1 MRTGPRTGVVCPG
14 RLGNVERKDFGS
26 WLEGPP
32 QLSNQ
37 EKGPG
42 SVARIGRRV
51 AALLLD
57 WGIAMLI
64 SLIFFNSD
72 PTANLVIFAAT
83 QMLFVGVT
91 GHSIGHRVFGMQVQ
105 GLDGSAVKPLTGII
119 RTALLCLVIPVL
131 FSDSDQRG
139 YHDRVGK
146 TILVR
151 I

>member
-1 MRTGPRTGVVCPG
+1 MG
-14 RLGNVERKDFGS
+14 R
-26 WLEGPP
+26 P
-32 QLSNQ
+32 
-37 EKGPG
+37 EKGAG

-51 AALLLD
+51 AAIALD

-64 SLIFFNSD
+64 SMFFFNSD
-72 PTANLVIFAAT
+72 PTANMIIFAAT

-105 GLDGSAVKPLTGII
+105 RLDGTAIKPIGGIV
-119 RTALLCLVIPVL
+119 RTLLLCLIIPVL
-131 FSDSDQRG
+131 FSDSAQRG
-139 YHDRVGK
+139 YHDRVGQ

>member
-1 MRTGPRTGVVCPG
+1 
-14 RLGNVERKDFGS
+14 VERKDIGS

-32 QLSNQ
+32 QLNSQ
-37 EKGPG
+37 AWPGQRLGRPEDGPG

-51 AALLLD
+51 GGLCVD
-57 WGIAMLI
+57 WGLAMLV
-64 SLIFFNSD
+64 SFIFFDGD
-72 PTANLVIFAAT
+72 PMANLAVFAAM

-105 GLDGSAVKPLTGII
+105 RMDGGPVTPLAGVG
-119 RTALLCLVIPVL
+119 RTLLLCLLIPAFL
-131 FSDSDQRG
+131 SDTDQRG
-139 YHDRVGK
+139 LHDRAMK